1 MRPATRS
8 RGPVF
13 LISLYY
19 AALLAL
25 AWYARSR
32 PEWASFLPFGG
43 IDELA
48 ASGADSFEVVTSAV
62 EAGIMA
68 GFDAK
73 RLAIAMLGAA
83 LLMVP
88 VSWVY
93 FITTRT
99 KRVDQSF
106 VQTIVILPILVAG
119 IAVIVA
125 NSLALAFSLAGIFAA
140 VRFRFT
146 LEDPAQTL
154 YIFLAIVVGLGA
166 GVGAL
171 GVSIV
176 TSMAFV
182 YVTLLLWAMEYGAD
196 LKTPLFGFLTGRD
209 SRDEGL

>member
-1 MRPATRS
+1 MRPATRA
-8 RGPVF
+8 RGPFV
-13 LISLYY
+13 LISIYY
-19 AALLAL
+19 ALLIGL
-25 AWYARSR
+25 AWYGRSR
-32 PEWASFLPFGG
+32 PDWASVLPFGG
-43 IDELA
+43 IDDLA
-48 ASGADSFEVVTSAV
+48 AAGADSFEVVTSAA

-68 GFDAK
+68 GFDAQ

-83 LLMVP
+83 LLMIP

-106 VQTIVILPILVAG
+106 VQTIIILPILVAG

-146 LEDPAQTL
+146 LEDPAHTL

-166 GVGAL
+166 GIGAL
-171 GVSIV
+171 GVSMV

-182 YVTLLLWAMEYGAD
+182 YVTLVLWIMEYGAN
-196 LKTPLFGFLTGRD
+196 LSTPLFGFLTGRD

>member
-1 MRPATRS
+1 MRRATRS
-8 RGPVF
+8 RGPLL
-13 LISLYY
+13 LITTYY
-19 AALLAL
+19 AILLSC
-25 AWYARSR
+25 AWYARGRSD
-32 PEWASFLPFGG
+32 WAPWLPFGG
-43 IDELA
+43 IDDLVA
-48 ASGADSFEVVTSAV
+48 AGADSFEVVTSVV
-62 EAGIMA
+62 EAGIMD
-68 GFDAK
+68 GFDPT
-73 RLAIAMLGAA
+73 RLALAMLGAA

-99 KRVDQSF
+99 RRVDQSF
-106 VQTIVILPILVAG
+106 VQTIIILPILVAG

-146 LEDPAQTL
+146 LEEPADTL

-182 YVTLLLWAMEYGAD
+182 YVTLVLWMTEYGAD
-196 LKTPLFGFLTGRD
+196 LSTPLFGFLTGRD

>member
-13 LISLYY
+13 LISVYY
-19 AALLAL
+19 GALLAF

-32 PEWASFLPFGG
+32 PEWTPLLPFGG

-106 VQTIVILPILVAG
+106 VQTILILPILVAG

-146 LEDPAQTL
+146 LEDPAHTL

-182 YVTLLLWAMEYGAD
+182 YVTLLLWVMEYGAD